1 MQKNV
6 FICVLS
12 VSLLLLSDCSS
23 PNQEVVPPLTVLSKD
38 SMLSVL
44 TDLQLLEAGIDLGLV
59 PVTRDVKSDKQFV
72 VFKKHSISR
81 AFYDSS
87 LVFYSAHPE
96 LLGKIYEKLIADLSQ
111 RQAEL
116 NKH

>member
-6 FICVLS
+6 FICILS
-12 VSLLLLSDCSS
+12 LSLFLFADCRSHS
-23 PNQEVVPPLTVLSKD
+23 TEAVPPSTVLSKD

-59 PVTRDVKSDKQFV
+59 PITGALIQPEKLYV
-72 VFKKHSISR
+72 VFKKHGISR
-81 AFYDSS
+81 GCYDSS

-96 LLGKIYEKLIADLSQ
+96 LLSKIYEKLISDLSKK
-111 RQAEL
+111 QAE
-116 NKH
+116 K